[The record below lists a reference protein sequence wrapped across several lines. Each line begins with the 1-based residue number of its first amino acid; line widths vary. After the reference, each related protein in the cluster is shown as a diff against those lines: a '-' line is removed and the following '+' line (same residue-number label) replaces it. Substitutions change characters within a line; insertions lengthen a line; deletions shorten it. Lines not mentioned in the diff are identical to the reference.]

1 MRRDIVVFGFGIGLA
16 IGFAALGSGASPLQR
31 GEIAK
36 NSEAPGVSG
45 IKDLLESGG
54 TNAGLNMPELRRFYE
69 RRDFAPA
76 WNTSGANLAI
86 AASGSSAEDG
96 LDPAAY
102 RLDAIL
108 ARKNAPTA
116 RNWSELDLF
125 LTNSVLAYMH
135 DLHVGRVS
143 PDSAG
148 FAVALPSTGY
158 DAVAA
163 LTDALASGRLA
174 ELFGSLAPPH
184 PEYARLKVALAQYR
198 KIAEDGGWPQIASFT
213 SLDLQSADT
222 RISLLRRRLAIE
234 DSLMN
239 PNDASI
245 ENVEAAVKRFQAR
258 SGLEADGR
266 VGKITLAAL
275 NVPASARVAQII
287 ANMERWRWLPRP
299 FEDTYVEVNAA
310 DATLKVVDH
319 GKVVLTSKVITGK
332 PASPTPIFKA
342 EIEAVIVNPSWN
354 IPDKIAREEIL
365 PKEHR
370 HPGYMARQHI
380 VADRPGGRLRQLPG
394 EGNSLGRL
402 KLEMPNR
409 FDSYLHDTP
418 AQSLFAQA
426 DRHFSHGCMRVEQI
440 QPLASFAMS
449 GDAQAGL
456 ERIRDAIA
464 TEVTQR
470 FSVDKPIPVYVLYWT
485 VIADQDGTVEFRPD
499 VYGRDEKLLARLGG
513 QRPMGRV
520 SMLSDCSDARRG

>member
-1 MRRDIVVFGFGIGLA
+1 MRRNSIVFGLGIGLA
-16 IGFAALGSGASPLQR
+16 IGLAVPGSGASPRAITQS
-31 GEIAK
+31 
-36 NSEAPGVSG
+36 SEVPGASG
-45 IKDLLESGG
+45 IKDLLEAGG
-54 TNAGLNMPELRRFYE
+54 TSAGLNMAELRRFYE
-69 RRDFAPA
+69 RRNFAPA
-76 WNTSGANLAI
+76 WNTSDASLAI
-86 AASGSSAEDG
+86 AALGSSTADG

-108 ARKNAPTA
+108 ARENAPTA
-116 RNWSELDLF
+116 KNWSEFDLF

-135 DLHVGRVS
+135 DLHVGRAS

-148 FAVALPSTGY
+148 FAVGLPSTGY

-163 LTDALASGRLA
+163 LSDALASGRLA
-174 ELFGSLAPPH
+174 QLFGSLAPPH

-198 KIAEDGGWPQIASFT
+198 KIAERGGWPQIASFT
-213 SLDLQSADT
+213 TIDLQSGDA
-222 RISLLRRRLAIE
+222 RISLLRRRLAVE
-234 DSLMN
+234 DSSMN

-245 ENVEAAVKRFQAR
+245 ENVEAAVKRFQGR
-258 SGLEADGR
+258 NGLEADGR
-266 VGKITLAAL
+266 VGKKTLAAL
-275 NVPASARVAQII
+275 NVPASARVAQIV

-342 EIEAVIVNPSWN
+342 EIEAVTVNPSWI

-365 PKEHR
+365 PKERR
-370 HPGYMARQHI
+370 HPGYMAAQHI
-380 VADRPGGRLRQLPG
+380 VADRPGGGLRQLPG
-394 EGNSLGRL
+394 EDNSLGRV

-418 AQSLFAQA
+418 IQSLFAET

-440 QPLASFAMS
+440 QPLASFVMR
-449 GDAQAGL
+449 GDTQAALG
-456 ERIRDAIA
+456 EIHEAIA
-464 TEVTQR
+464 TEATQR